1 MLEIAPMSSTPHP
14 EFDVEEA
21 VARFFPQSTGYDHVA
36 AKRFIGWLDRCGYAI
51 VTKDA
56 LKTQP
61 PRREMPKAARARSE
75 EAPRASLETTA

>member
-1 MLEIAPMSSTPHP
+1 MSSVSRP

-21 VARFFPQSTGYDHVA
+21 VARFFPRSTGYDRVA

-51 VTKDA
+51 VAKDA

-61 PRREMPKAARARSE
+61 PRRETPKPASAKSEEAARA
-75 EAPRASLETTA
+75 ALETTA